1 MMLPEEEEIEAR
13 VNSCIRGALDT
24 ISSSPRYQCHLLILL
39 LILFQTMSF
48 SAWGVTLFYANPQ
61 FECEGT
67 TDLVLG
73 HEACSHLDIC

>member
-48 SAWGVTLFYANPQ
+48 SAWESPSSTLILSSSVKARR
-61 FECEGT
+61 T
-67 TDLVLG
+67 
-73 HEACSHLDIC
+73 